1 MIEGSKTRQLSKC
14 LLLDNVTPLGNIET
28 VKELDCALAKMMQPD
43 ETGKIAVADLSDI
56 LVPDSARLLD
66 VCGALGDLL
75 EIVTAEDEL
84 ILLVLGS
91 LDINTVLSND
101 LADDLLAQEVADLN
115 LPEASL
121 AVLVEVDVDGEMGVD
136 VAHLVLEAF

>member
-1 MIEGSKTRQLSKC
+1 MLTPRQCYPSRKHRDRQGTRLRVSENDATRRDRK
-14 LLLDNVTPLGNIET
+14 
-28 VKELDCALAKMMQPD
+28 KSS
-43 ETGKIAVADLSDI
+43 VADLSDI